1 MEKMVN
7 SNSNNTGWE
16 TDVREYE
23 KEAKCSLLQKRRE
36 KNQHFKWVQNSLLTV
51 NHIRVF
57 FFFFFFNRNMSVMM
71 ALKENET
78 PWFWGPGPTS
88 TTFPHKELIGTKKKG
103 LTQSQNDVT
112 NNLSGS

>member
-1 MEKMVN
+1 
-7 SNSNNTGWE
+7 
-16 TDVREYE
+16 
-23 KEAKCSLLQKRRE
+23 
-36 KNQHFKWVQNSLLTV
+36 
-51 NHIRVF
+51 
-57 FFFFFFNRNMSVMM
+57 MSVMM